1 MAVDSISVGNAQV
14 TRSGNTVNISFS
26 VSTSSNNGAYYHQVR
41 VNGSVWKTSSTYGT
55 VSGTYSTSI
64 NSPSGGSQN
73 YKFSLYVQWQ
83 QGGAMQE
90 YTSVT
95 KTATYTAATY
105 TVTFNPGTGGSVSP
119 TSKNV
124 TYNSTYGDLPDASKS
139 GANFSGW
146 YDAEEDGTHITSST
160 QVTKTHNHTLYAY
173 YDYTD
178 EGTVSKIT
186 MLSGTTYNIKDEAA
200 RSSIASLQS
209 LATGKM
215 TFLGFT
221 STELTDG
228 SSSNPID
235 IGGTSVLAS
244 NGGVALYGSKEFI
257 YSSSDSK
264 WHAFGDWGD
273 IGDLAYKAA
282 ATGDVTPAGSISTP
296 SFTGSAATI
305 TTDFTITGNVTFAT
319 STTGTTNY
327 TPTGSIS
334 TPSITVTPSKV
345 AIYGVVNSG
354 TQDVM
359 TTTVS
364 GEIMTLGFT
373 AGAVPSRTSSTQVI
387 QSITSASASGL
398 TFTGASAVLVATF
411 SGTAVS
417 ATASYKPTGTVST
430 PAFTGTSA
438 TITVS

>member
-1 MAVDSISVGNAQV
+1 MAVDSISVGNPTV

-26 VSTSSNNGAYYHQVR
+26 VSTTSKNGAYYHQVR
-41 VNGSVWKTSSTYGT
+41 VNGSVWKTSSAYGT

-64 NSPSGGSQN
+64 NTAGGGSQT

-83 QGGAMQE
+83 QGGTPQE
-90 YTSVT
+90 YTSTT

-119 TSKNV
+119 TSKTV
-124 TYNSTYGDLPDASKS
+124 TYSSTYGDLPNASLS

-146 YDAEEDGTHITSST
+146 YDAEQDGNHITSTT
-160 QVTKTHNHTLYAY
+160 QVTKTSNHTLYAY

-178 EGTVSKIT
+178 EGAVSKIT
-186 MLSGTTYNIKDEAA
+186 MLSGTTYNIKDEVA
-200 RSSIASLQS
+200 RSSIASLQT
-209 LATGKM
+209 LTTGKM

-228 SSSNPID
+228 STSNPID
-235 IGGTSVLAS
+235 IGGTQVLAS

-257 YSSSDSK
+257 FTSADSQ
-264 WHAFGDWGD
+264 WHTFGDWGD

-282 ATGDVTPAGSISTP
+282 ATGEVTPSGSVGVTTFSGSAATITTNFTITGNVSFATSTSGTANYTPAGSISTP
-296 SFTGSAATI
+296 I
-305 TTDFTITGNVTFAT
+305 
-319 STTGTTNY
+319 
-327 TPTGSIS
+327 
-334 TPSITVTPSKV
+334 ITVTPSKV

-354 TQDVM
+354 TQDTM
-359 TTTVS
+359 ATTVS
-364 GEIMTLGFT
+364 SEIMTLSFT
-373 AGAVPSRTSSTQVI
+373 AGAVPSRTSSTNVI
-387 QSITSASASGL
+387 QSITSASSSAL
-398 TFTGASAVLVATF
+398 TFTGSSAVLVATF
-411 SGTAVS
+411 SGSAAT

-430 PAFTGTSA
+430 PGFTGTSA